1 MRIAIFEAMS
11 KGEGDQRLWFIIDEL
26 DALGE
31 IDGLKDALARVRKFG
46 GRCALGLQSIS
57 QVSGTYKAAAPAIVE
72 NCANTVIFRCSAS
85 EYGGTAEF
93 ASKLIGQREV
103 LHTTRSR
110 TRRPGAW
117 RASTTTSESI
127 RIEPAIMSSEIER
140 LPDLHGFLKL
150 ASLPDWQRVTLT
162 PPSNS
167 PETRGKRPTARTATI
182 AAPLPPTS
190 SGINT
195 SLATPMPHSA
205 GPSTSPP
212 SEVAKPPS
220 TAPRRTKS
228 TKPARK
234 RPRKSRAPVQVPTEL
249 PPITTPIDTQ

>member
-46 GRCALGLQSIS
+46 GRCVLGLQSIS
-57 QVSGTYKAAAPAIVE
+57 QVSGTYKAAAHAIVE
-72 NCANTVIFRCSAS
+72 NCGNTVIFRCSAS
-85 EYGGTAEF
+85 EHGGTSEF

-127 RIEPAIMSSEIER
+127 KIEPAIMPSEIER
-140 LPDLHGFLKL
+140 LPDLHGYLKL
-150 ASLPDWQRVTLT
+150 ASLPDWHRVTLT

-167 PETRGKRPTARTATI
+167 PETRGKRPTAQTATI

-190 SGINT
+190 SGAHT
-195 SLATPMPHSA
+195 SPARPITASA
-205 GPSTSPP
+205 EPSTSPP
-212 SEVAKPPS
+212 KAAATPPS

-228 TKPARK
+228 TKPAQK
-234 RPRKSRAPVQVPTEL
+234 RPRKRAGEGSGAT
-249 PPITTPIDTQ
+249 PPS